1 MSCTP
6 NIDISVVLSAQ
17 LWFLLRLVTSMKTI
31 TVLLIRLYDIVLMN
45 SLLPINGRELVKA
58 WPRSFSWTCLH
69 FYLMEF
75 TPIDFHCNQH
85 DIDPASPWAKRLT
98 VFWEKKTNEEPVLSS
113 LRVWDFM
120 WPPDRIPRCC
130 GRSIH
135 TWCLFTSHLCY
146 PSWACCRW
154 IHAWHPAMPM
164 FFFADSVREV
174 LITQSLL
181 QGGHLLPDWQN
192 CEMEML
198 WHKGNFNLWDFTEK
212 NLQCDICWETSLFFL
227 QVIQ

>member
-1 MSCTP
+1 
-6 NIDISVVLSAQ
+6 
-17 LWFLLRLVTSMKTI
+17 
-31 TVLLIRLYDIVLMN
+31 
-45 SLLPINGRELVKA
+45 
-58 WPRSFSWTCLH
+58 
-69 FYLMEF
+69 
-75 TPIDFHCNQH
+75 
-85 DIDPASPWAKRLT
+85 
-98 VFWEKKTNEEPVLSS
+98 
-113 LRVWDFM
+113 M

-181 QGGHLLPDWQN
+181 QGGATCFQTCRIVKGKCYGIKAISICEISLIGKKKYNVTFAGKHLYFFCRLF
-192 CEMEML
+192 
-198 WHKGNFNLWDFTEK
+198 GRDF
-212 NLQCDICWETSLFFL
+212 FFFASYL
-227 QVIQ
+227 KQREP